1 MNKGVFFIPIYKQNK
16 PYYEIID
23 EVIQST
29 INCEKNGMAE
39 AFFGEHLTD
48 RHEKISSSLMMIAS
62 LAKLTKKIK
71 LGSLTTNL
79 NYYNPALVAGLIS
92 TVDNMTKG
100 RLILGIGSG
109 TNATDIEALGLS
121 EKNNYS
127 IMIETQEI
135 IKKILNSTDAV
146 DIKSENFIISTKKN
160 ANKELGLGFFNN
172 LYKKRKDLEIVMPAL
187 NKNSRNVKLCAQKG
201 WSIVISNFCSESI
214 IENHV
219 KNYIENSPLE
229 KKSALKKIKIC
240 RYIFV
245 AETLKEAEN
254 LAFKEESPYMQAIQ
268 TLFKKLKTF
277 NKHHC
282 FGEGVN
288 DHKVAAKNILL
299 YGTPDT
305 ISKKMNEFKN
315 KFGDFSSLINVSVPK
330 ANNKYYDNSIELFA
344 KHVRI

>member
-29 INCEKNGMAE
+29 INCEKNGMEE

-127 IMIETQEI
+127 INTGVIGLGVGMSHAEI
-135 IKKILNSTDAV
+135 YEKSKKCKLIFLCDFN
-146 DIKSENFIISTKKN
+146 KKFKHLCKKKFKCNFTTN
-160 ANKELGLGFFNN
+160 ANKLLKHNNIDLISIASFDNYHSRQIISSIKTNKHIFVEKPLSDSSLKCQELI
-172 LYKKRKDLEIVMPAL
+172 DLAD
-187 NKNSRNVKLCAQKG
+187 
-201 WSIVISNFCSESI
+201 
-214 IENHV
+214 
-219 KNYIENSPLE
+219 
-229 KKSALKKIKIC
+229 LKKLVLFLI
-240 RYIFV
+240 
-245 AETLKEAEN
+245 
-254 LAFKEESPYMQAIQ
+254 
-268 TLFKKLKTF
+268 FKKK
-277 NKHHC
+277 
-282 FGEGVN
+282 
-288 DHKVAAKNILL
+288 I
-299 YGTPDT
+299 
-305 ISKKMNEFKN
+305 
-315 KFGDFSSLINVSVPK
+315 
-330 ANNKYYDNSIELFA
+330 
-344 KHVRI
+344 